1 MVFAI
6 DLYPKSYPMKTSTL
20 RSILL
25 STAISVL
32 SGSLRSQQTLTQIDG
47 WNAYVHLP
55 ATYNN
60 NTLPYPTIIFLPGL
74 GEVGTTASRV
84 IMNGP
89 GAYIAQGWNGNVVVD
104 GNTIEFIVISL
115 QPPAS
120 FPNEIAI
127 NQRIQ
132 TIKSL
137 YRVNPD
143 KLYLTGLSHGGWC
156 STTFVT
162 GDPSTG
168 PYTYASQIAA
178 VVEVQGMR
186 PDDNQPYSSLFDN
199 FAMSGGKLLG
209 FEQIYDNR
217 DIPTRVNRMNATV
230 PGSGIYIQTNF
241 GGGGHCCWNQFY
253 GGQGVPPGN
262 FSIGGI
268 TQNLYQWMARQS
280 LGGGALPVSMTSFSG
295 YRESNANRLNW
306 TTAGESN
313 NSGFEVQ
320 RSQDGINF
328 SPIGFVPTQAMG
340 GNSTSQLQY
349 SFYDNAVSGNT
360 YFYRLRQ
367 QDMDTRSHFSTV
379 VRIRGEKPLVLTID
393 AVFPNPA
400 KNVVHVQINAPG
412 KQSATLLVT
421 DIAGRILK
429 KQTVHVETGSNT
441 IPVDISP
448 LSRGPYMLKLVNT
461 DNRADAMNVMGAH
474 FISVL

>member
-1 MVFAI
+1 
-6 DLYPKSYPMKTSTL
+6 MKNFTL
-20 RSILL
+20 RSILFVSAFTL
-25 STAISVL
+25 IA
-32 SGSLRSQQTLTQIDG
+32 GSLRSQQSLTQIDG

-55 ATYNN
+55 ATYNS

-84 IMNGP
+84 ILNGP

-104 GNTIEFIVISL
+104 GNTTEFIVISL

-137 YRVNPD
+137 YRVNPN

-156 STTFVT
+156 STTYVT
-162 GDPSTG
+162 GDPYSG
-168 PYTYASQIAA
+168 PYNYATQIAA

-199 FAMSGGKLLG
+199 FARAGGKLLG

-217 DIPTRVNRMNATV
+217 DIPTRVARMNSTV

-253 GGQGVPPGN
+253 GGQGVQPGI
-262 FSIGGI
+262 FSIGGVN
-268 TQNLYQWMARQS
+268 QNLYQWLARQS
-280 LGGGALPVSMTSFSG
+280 LNSGALPVSMASFSG
-295 YRESNANRLNW
+295 YRERNSNKLSW
-306 TTAGESN
+306 TTVNENN

-320 RSQDGINF
+320 RSQDGVSF
-328 SPIGFVPTQAMG
+328 TAIGFVPTQAAG
-340 GNSTSQLQY
+340 GNSSSELNYQF
-349 SFYDNAVSGNT
+349 SDNTLTGNSH
-360 YFYRLRQ
+360 FYRLRQ
-367 QDMDTRSHFSTV
+367 VDFDSRSKLSSV
-379 VRIRGEKPLVLTID
+379 VRILGEKPLSLTID

-400 KNVVHVQINAPG
+400 STMVNVQVNAPANHH
-412 KQSATLLVT
+412 ATLIVT
-421 DIAGRILK
+421 DIAGRIM
-429 KQTVHVETGSNT
+429 KQQAITVETGSNT
-441 IPVDISP
+441 IPVDISRLP
-448 LSRGPYMLKLVNT
+448 RGPYMLKLVST
-461 DNRADAMNVMGAH
+461 DNRAALQNSIDPL